1 MNKKKL
7 LLLAA
12 LILLVIGFFALD
24 LGRFFSLDY
33 VKAARGD
40 FAALYESRP
49 ALVLGVF
56 FAVYV
61 AVTALSLPG
70 AAIMTLLGGA
80 IFGLWIGT
88 LVVSFASS
96 IGATLA
102 MLVSRYVLRDSVKS
116 KFGARLADVDRGI
129 ERDGAF
135 YLFTL
140 RLVPVFPFFVINL
153 LMGLTAMKAA
163 TFYWVSQLGMLAG
176 TLVYVNAGTQLAQI
190 SSLQGILSPGLIGSF
205 VLLGLFPL
213 VAREDRRRQCSA
225 ARSTQDGPSASR
237 SASTATWWSSAPARP
252 GW

>member
-1 MNKKKL
+1 LNKKKL
-7 LLLAA
+7 ALLAA

-96 IGATLA
+96 LGATLA
-102 MLVSRYVLRDSVKS
+102 MLVSRYVLRDSVKAAS
-116 KFGARLADVDRGI
+116 ARGWP
-129 ERDGAF
+129 
-135 YLFTL
+135 TS
-140 RLVPVFPFFVINL
+140 
-153 LMGLTAMKAA
+153 TAA
-163 TFYWVSQLGMLAG
+163 
-176 TLVYVNAGTQLAQI
+176 
-190 SSLQGILSPGLIGSF
+190 
-205 VLLGLFPL
+205 
-213 VAREDRRRQCSA
+213 CSA
-225 ARSTQDGPSASR
+225 MAPSTCSRCAWCRCSPSS
-237 SASTATWWSSAPARP
+237 SSTC
-252 GW
+252 